1 MKRVLRRS
9 TLIFILTLAF
19 IGGMGYLT
27 FQLIMNADD
36 WVDQP
41 YNAHI
46 SGSGGLAQAGA
57 IYDRNGEVL
66 AQTVDGER
74 VYNENASV
82 RKSLLHVVG
91 DNSLNISTAA
101 QSMYRSQLSGY
112 SLLWGLNMPQSLRTS
127 SDMKLTVDAKTCA
140 AAYDV
145 LSSYDKKGACVIYN
159 YKTGEVICSVSTR
172 GYDPQAPPEITKEN
186 ESEYEGVYL
195 DNVLSSS
202 YTPGSIFKIVTA
214 AAAIE
219 NIPDIYDRTWTC
231 TGSEEIGGSD
241 ITCVEP
247 HGTMDFK
254 QAMAHSCNVVFAEL
268 AVELGAD
275 TMNKTAEK
283 IGINMSFEVDGV
295 KTAKGHYDAS
305 KANTNQLAWSGV
317 GQYNNEVNPMQMAI
331 ICGAIANGGKATNP
345 TLVEDGASSIL
356 SAIGIN
362 KSGNGREMF
371 SKDTAAQLDEIMR
384 YTITDYYGDN
394 LFGGL
399 TVCAKTGTGEVGDDK
414 EPNGWMV
421 GYSKDEDCPLAFA
434 CVVED
439 SGFGFTY
446 AAPVVEAAM
455 IQAAKSLGA
464 NAVGN

>member
-1 MKRVLRRS
+1 M
-9 TLIFILTLAF
+9 
-19 IGGMGYLT
+19 
-27 FQLIMNADD
+27 
-36 WVDQP
+36 
-41 YNAHI
+41 
-46 SGSGGLAQAGA
+46 
-57 IYDRNGEVL
+57 
-66 AQTVDGER
+66 
-74 VYNENASV
+74 
-82 RKSLLHVVG
+82 
-91 DNSLNISTAA
+91 
-101 QSMYRSQLSGY
+101 
-112 SLLWGLNMPQSLRTS
+112 
-127 SDMKLTVDAKTCA
+127 
-140 AAYDV
+140 
-145 LSSYDKKGACVIYN
+145 
-159 YKTGEVICSVSTR
+159 
-172 GYDPQAPPEITKEN
+172 
-186 ESEYEGVYL
+186 
-195 DNVLSSS
+195 LSSS

-399 TVCAKTGTGEVGDDK
+399 TV
-414 EPNGWMV
+414 
-421 GYSKDEDCPLAFA
+421 
-434 CVVED
+434 
-439 SGFGFTY
+439 
-446 AAPVVEAAM
+446 
-455 IQAAKSLGA
+455 
-464 NAVGN
+464 

>member
-19 IGGMGYLT
+19 IGGMGYLS
-27 FQLIMNADD
+27 FQLVVNAND

-46 SGSGGLAQAGA
+46 SGSGGLAQAGS
-57 IYDRNGEVL
+57 IFDRNGEVL

-74 VYNENASV
+74 VYNKDASV

-112 SLLWGLNMPQSLRTS
+112 NLLWGLNMPESLRS
-127 SDMKLTVDAKTCA
+127 SHDITLTVDAKTCA

-159 YKTGEVICSVSTR
+159 YKTGEVICSVSTK

-195 DNVLSSS
+195 DNVMSSS
-202 YTPGSIFKIVTA
+202 YTPGSIFKIVTS

-219 NIPDIYDRTWTC
+219 SIPDLENRTWEC
-231 TGSEEIGGSD
+231 TGAKEIGGSEV
-241 ITCVEP
+241 TCVEA
-247 HGTMDFK
+247 HGTVDFK
-254 QAMAHSCNVVFAEL
+254 QAMAHSCNIVFAEL

-275 TMNKTAEK
+275 KMNKIADE
-283 IGINMSFEVDGV
+283 IGINSSFEVDGV
-295 KTAKGHYDAS
+295 KIAKGHYDAS

-317 GQYNNEVNPMQMAI
+317 GQFDDEVNPMQMAMV
-331 ICGAIANGGKATNP
+331 CGAIANGGKTTNP
-345 TLVEDGASSIL
+345 TFIKEGSSLL
-356 SAIGIN
+356 SALGI
-362 KSGNGREMF
+362 KKTGNGREMF
-371 SKDTAAQLDEIMR
+371 SSKTAQKLDEVMR

-399 TVCAKTGTGEVGDDK
+399 KVCAKTGTGEVGDDK
-414 EPNGWMV
+414 NPNGWMV
-421 GYSKDEDCPLAFA
+421 GYSKDEDVPLAFA

-446 AAPVVEAAM
+446 AGPVVEAAM
-455 IQAAKSLGA
+455 IQAAESLR
-464 NAVGN
+464 GNSK

>member
-9 TLIFILTLAF
+9 TMILILTIAF
-19 IGGMGYLT
+19 IGGIGY
-27 FQLIMNADD
+27 FSFELIMNADS

-46 SGSGGLAQAGA
+46 SGSGGLEQAGV
-57 IYDRNGEVL
+57 IYDRNDTVL

-74 VYNENASV
+74 VYNENDSI

-91 DNSLNISTAA
+91 DNSLNISTAV
-101 QSMYRSQLSGY
+101 QSKYRSELTGY
-112 SLLWGLNMPQSLRTS
+112 SFIWGLNMPQSLRS
-127 SDMKLTVDAKTCA
+127 SNDIKLTIDAETNA
-140 AAYDV
+140 VAYDV

-159 YKTGEVICSVSTR
+159 YKTGEVICSVSTK
-172 GYDPQAPPEITKEN
+172 GYDPQAPPEITEEN
-186 ESEYEGVYL
+186 ESEYDGVYL

-202 YTPGSIFKIVTA
+202 YIPGSIFKIVTS

-219 NIPDIYDRTWTC
+219 NIPDIHERTWTC

-241 ITCVEP
+241 ITCVEA
-247 HGTMDFK
+247 HGTINFD
-254 QAMAHSCNVVFAEL
+254 QAMAHSCNIVFAEL
-268 AVELGAD
+268 AVEIGAD
-275 TMNKTAEK
+275 KMTEVADK
-283 IGINMSFEVDGV
+283 IGINESFEVDGV
-295 KTAKGHYDAS
+295 DTSKGHYDVS
-305 KANTNQLAWSGV
+305 EANTNQLAWSGV
-317 GQYNNEVNPMQMAI
+317 GQYNDAVNPMQMAM
-331 ICGAIANGGKATNP
+331 ICGAIANGGTTTEP
-345 TLVEDGASSIL
+345 TYIKSSTKDFL
-356 SAIGIN
+356 SVFGIN
-362 KSGNGREMF
+362 DSGNGREMF
-371 SKDTAAQLDEIMR
+371 SSDTALQLDAVMR

-446 AAPVVEAAM
+446 AGPVVEAAM

-464 NAVGN
+464 SAVVG

>member
-19 IGGMGYLT
+19 IGGIGYLT
-27 FQLIMNADD
+27 FELVVNADD

-57 IYDRNGEVL
+57 IFDRNGEAL
-66 AQTVDGER
+66 AQTVGGER
-74 VYNENASV
+74 VYNENDSV

-112 SLLWGLNMPQSLRTS
+112 NLIWGLNMPESLRKS
-127 SDMKLTVDAKTCA
+127 NDLKLTVDAKTCA

-159 YKTGEVICSVSTR
+159 YKTGEVICSVSTK

-186 ESEYEGVYL
+186 ESEYDGVYL

-219 NIPDIYDRTWTC
+219 TIPDIFDRTWDC
-231 TGSEEIGGSD
+231 AGSEDIGGSD
-241 ITCVEP
+241 VTCVEP
-247 HGTMDFK
+247 HGTINFE
-254 QAMAHSCNVVFAEL
+254 QAMARSCNIVFAEL
-268 AVELGAD
+268 AVEIGSEKM
-275 TMNKTAEK
+275 TETAEK
-283 IGINMSFEVDGV
+283 IGINMSFDVDGIN
-295 KTAKGHYDAS
+295 TAKGHYDVS
-305 KANTNQLAWSGV
+305 KANKNQLAWSGV
-317 GQYNNEVNPMQMAI
+317 GQYNDEVNPMQMAM
-331 ICGAIANGGKATNP
+331 ICGAIANGGKTTNP
-345 TLVEDGASSIL
+345 TLVEDGAASIL
-356 SAIGIN
+356 SVIGIN
-362 KSGNGREMF
+362 KTGNGREMF
-371 SKDTAAQLDEIMR
+371 SSDTAAKLDRIMR

-394 LFGGL
+394 LYGGL
-399 TVCAKTGTGEVGDDK
+399 SVCAKTGTGEVGEDK
-414 EPNGWMV
+414 EPNGWIV
-421 GYSKDEDCPLAFA
+421 GYSQDEDCPLAFA

-439 SGFGFTY
+439 SGFGSQF
-446 AAPVVEAAM
+446 AAPVAQAAM

-464 NAVGN
+464 SAVQ

>member
-9 TLIFILTLAF
+9 TLIFAFTIAF
-19 IGGMGYLT
+19 ICGMVYFAFELV
-27 FQLIMNADD
+27 MNADD

-46 SGSGGLAQAGA
+46 SGSGGLEQAGA
-57 IYDRNGEVL
+57 ILDRNDEVL

-74 VYNENASV
+74 VYNESESV
-82 RKSLLHVVG
+82 RKALLHVVG

-101 QSMYRSQLSGY
+101 QSMYRSQLTGY
-112 SLLWGLNMPQSLRTS
+112 NLIWGLNMPQSLRQS
-127 SDMKLTVDAKTCA
+127 SDLKLTVDAKTCA
-140 AAYDV
+140 AAYDA

-159 YKTGEVICSVSTR
+159 YKTGDVICSVSTKT
-172 GYDPQAPPEITKEN
+172 YDPQAPPEITEEN

-202 YTPGSIFKIVTA
+202 YTPGSIFKIVTVA
-214 AAAIE
+214 AAFE
-219 NIPDIYDRTWTC
+219 NIPDIYERTWDC
-231 TGSEEIGGSD
+231 SGSEEIGGGD

-247 HGTMDFK
+247 HGTINIE
-254 QAMAHSCNVVFAEL
+254 QAMAHSCNIVFAEL
-268 AVELGAD
+268 AVEIGAD
-275 TMNKTAEK
+275 KMNETAKK
-283 IGINMSFEVDGV
+283 IGINMSFDVDGV
-295 KTAKGHYDAS
+295 NTLKGHYDVS

-317 GQYNNEVNPMQMAI
+317 GQYNDEVNPMQMAM

-345 TLVEDGASSIL
+345 RLIEGGADSIL

-362 KSGNGREMF
+362 SAKDGREMF
-371 SKDTAAQLDEIMR
+371 NADTAQKLDELMR
-384 YTITDYYGDN
+384 YTITDYYGDD

-399 TVCAKTGTGEVGDDK
+399 TVCAKTGTGEVGEDK
-414 EPNGWMV
+414 EPNAWMV

-446 AAPVVEAAM
+446 AGPVVEAAM

-464 NAVGN
+464 KAVSG